1 MNRGLTKYLFFTIW
15 GFGCSNLPLFFQF
28 EPNWLSKHLS
38 YSSVIQL
45 RRPSIVK
52 AFSHIWLCQI
62 MFLDF
67 VKWLFH
73 FLFNLRT
80 LTFVTGSAI
89 ANSRQSFLKIGHPR
103 PLFRLFLSFHSN
115 IRILTTNKC
124 PSSIQCWDS
133 NPQPLEHE
141 SPPITTRPEQVQS
154 SNQVTLLVTFVN
166 LKESDTPWVQWKL
179 KLVIICFPKLLKYE
193 NFYRHI
199 NPFCRITLAP

>member
-141 SPPITTRPEQVQS
+141 SPPITTRRGHLP
-154 SNQVTLLVTFVN
+154 
-166 LKESDTPWVQWKL
+166 KQWSILYMLYDRKIQL
-179 KLVIICFPKLLKYE
+179 CSCIMCINVIIMNLE
-193 NFYRHI
+193 S
-199 NPFCRITLAP
+199 